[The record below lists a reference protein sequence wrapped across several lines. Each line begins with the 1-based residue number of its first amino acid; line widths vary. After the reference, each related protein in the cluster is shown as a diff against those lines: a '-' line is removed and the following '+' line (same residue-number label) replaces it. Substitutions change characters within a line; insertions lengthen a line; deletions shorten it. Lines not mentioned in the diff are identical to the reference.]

1 MNYNN
6 LKEFFKNKIN
16 FIGFFIALICA
27 YMIIPNY
34 FELNVM
40 PLQPTKELWLSLDP
54 SWSIALNYIKKQNLI
69 WGQDIAFTYGPLA
82 HFCTRVGWGE
92 NKFTFFFF
100 DLFIFINYFFLFF
113 ISFKNSINKI
123 LTTLIILAVCVI
135 SPIWIGASNALVLMI
150 FLIFWVRLSLDKP
163 KILYYAFQ
171 IVIVTLLF
179 FIKFN
184 TGLIVLPFFYLG
196 IICNLFYKKGN
207 RKRLITYSILPI
219 LLIIITSFYL
229 KVSLFDYVK
238 SGLQM
243 IAGYNDVMFLANQI
257 PNSIYYA
264 LLIAIILTLLI
275 LINVYSSENKKWF
288 KILTILFLFGSSI
301 FVIYK
306 QAFVRADVGHIREFF
321 LFIPL
326 LILCNFDLY
335 KNLKKGFLKIALL
348 IVLIIPFYFIFVNQN
363 MNLEIKSKF
372 SKEQY
377 ISRFNSFND
386 TSGLFIYTD
395 NIKLPDSILEKVGS
409 KTIDVYPWNIQL
421 LLENK
426 LNYLP
431 RPVIQSYT
439 AYTPYLENLNFNHY
453 NSIKA
458 PDYLIY
464 DFASIDGRYPLFD
477 ESKVNLALLKNYELE
492 EYFDYDK
499 RKIALL
505 KKKVDFKKIKFEKIN
520 EYAMLLN
527 SPLVPKEDI
536 YYEIGVYNN
545 ILGKFVSIFEHA
557 PEIRLEIKT
566 NTGNIAEY
574 RTSKFLLESGFF
586 YDKFISNTK
595 DLNAVFN
602 NEKELQKV
610 DYYKIKPLN
619 STLFKEKLRI
629 TEFKII
635 Q

>member
-1 MNYNN
+1 MIYNN
-6 LKEFFKNKIN
+6 FQEIFKNKIN
-16 FIGFFIALICA
+16 IIGFFIAFISA

-40 PLQPTKELWLSLDP
+40 PLQSTKELWLSLDP
-54 SWSIALNYIKKQNLI
+54 SWNIALNYIKSKSLI
-69 WGQDIAFTYGPLA
+69 WGKDIAFTYGPLA

-92 NKFTFFFF
+92 NKFSFLFF
-100 DLFIFINYFFLFF
+100 DLFIFINYFFVFF
-113 ISFKNSINKI
+113 ISFKQATNKL
-123 LTTLIILAVCVI
+123 LTTIIILAVFII
-135 SPIWIGASNALVLMI
+135 SPIWIGASNAIVLML
-150 FLIFWVRLSLDKP
+150 FLIFWVRLSLDEP
-163 KILYYAFQ
+163 KILHYAFQ

-196 IICNLFYKKGN
+196 IICNLYYKNDN
-207 RKRLITYSILPI
+207 RKRLLIYSILPI
-219 LLIIITSFYL
+219 LLIITVSFYL
-229 KVSLFDYVK
+229 NVSLFDYVK
-238 SGLQM
+238 SGLEM
-243 IAGYNDVMFLANQI
+243 ITGYNDVMFLGNQT

-264 LLIAIILTLLI
+264 LSITIILTLLI
-275 LINVYSSENKKWF
+275 LVNIHSSENKKWF

-321 LFIPL
+321 LLIPL
-326 LILCNFDLY
+326 LILCNFDLN
-335 KNLKKGFLKIALL
+335 KNLRKGFLKIALL
-348 IVLIIPFYFIFVNQN
+348 VVLILPFYFIFVNQN

-386 TSGLFIYTD
+386 TSGLFIYTN
-395 NIKLPDSILEKVGS
+395 NIKLPDSILERIGS

-421 LLENK
+421 LIENK

-453 NSIKA
+453 NSTKA
-458 PDYLIY
+458 PDYVIY
-464 DFASIDGRYPLFD
+464 DYASIDGRYPLFD

-492 EYFDYDK
+492 EFFEYDK
-499 RKIALL
+499 RKVALL
-505 KKKVDFKKIKFEKIN
+505 KKKVDFKKIKFEKIK

-527 SPLVPKEDI
+527 SPLEPKEDI

-557 PEIRLEIKT
+557 PELRIEIKI
-566 NTGNIAEY
+566 NDGNITEY
-574 RTSKFLLESGFF
+574 RTSKLLLESGFF
-586 YDKFISNTK
+586 FDKYISDTENFSF
-595 DLNAVFN
+595 VFGD
-602 NEKELQKV
+602 ESIPKIK
-610 DYYKIKPLN
+610 YYNIKPLN
-619 STLFKEKLRI
+619 PTLFKDKLRI
-629 TEFKII
+629 TEYKIT